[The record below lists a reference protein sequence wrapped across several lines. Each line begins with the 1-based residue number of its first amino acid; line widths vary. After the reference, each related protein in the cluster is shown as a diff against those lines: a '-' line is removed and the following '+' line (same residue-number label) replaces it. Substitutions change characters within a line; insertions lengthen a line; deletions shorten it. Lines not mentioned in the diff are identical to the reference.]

1 MMKLITT
8 IFVTVALATL
18 GSAAHAA
25 APQNQ
30 VPSCYA
36 ANPKVGQKS
45 ADPQRWLYLVIDQ
58 TVVLDE
64 NLKSSLADI
73 IKHNVKPGMGFS
85 VFSFSAFS
93 QGRYMSHLATGVL
106 EETITDKK
114 IRDDVSV
121 PALQKFD
128 ACMKGQYGYGVK
140 LALDGVGKALQGSS
154 ADLAK
159 SDVISSLTE
168 VSHLVKENPVE
179 NKQILLVSDMLENST
194 ISSFYAKNAVRKI
207 DAVKELKIVE
217 SNNLLGDFA
226 GAGVYVMGAGMMPE
240 PKETQSKSLHYR
252 DPKTLS
258 SLKSFW
264 EGYFSRSNGK
274 LQEFGSP
281 ELLSA
286 IKW

>member
-1 MMKLITT
+1 MKLITT
-8 IFVTVALATL
+8 IFVMAVLATL
-18 GSAAHAA
+18 SFSAHAA

-36 ANPKVGQKS
+36 ANPKVGQKA
-45 ADPQRWLYLVIDQ
+45 ADSQRWLYLVIDQ

-73 IKHNVKPGMGFS
+73 IKHNVQPGMGFS
-85 VFSFSAFS
+85 VYGFSAFS
-93 QGRYMSHLATGVL
+93 QGHYMSHLATGVL

-128 ACMKGQYGYGVK
+128 ACIKGQYGYGLK
-140 LALDGVGKALQGSS
+140 LALEAVGKALQASS

-159 SDVISSLTE
+159 SDVIFSLTE
-168 VSHLVKENPVE
+168 VSHLVKENPVM

-194 ISSFYAKNAVRKI
+194 ISSFYAKNVVRRI
-207 DAVKELKIVE
+207 DAAKELKVVD
-217 SNNLLGDFA
+217 SNNLFGDFA

-240 PKETQSKSLHYR
+240 QKETQSKSSLYR

-258 SLKSFW
+258 ALKNFW
-264 EGYFSRSNGK
+264 EGYFSRSNGNLK
-274 LQEFGSP
+274 EFGSP